1 LSQKSTITC
10 FGNTATSTTQVKFLN
25 TRSIYGDGSGDYVKM
40 PIDPIGTDDF
50 TVEAWIYP
58 TSMGSTATA
67 ISGATI
73 GGAMGVVMRLDRWF
87 IGNNT
92 TAQQFMSGANKFVVN
107 QWQHIA
113 MTRQGTSLRLFYNGT
128 LFDSGTNSY
137 NLNQTNYVLYAAYTD
152 GSYLSFAGYIQ
163 DFRITKGLARYTST
177 FTPPTT
183 ELLG

>member
-1 LSQKSTITC
+1 MVVEIMFQC
-10 FGNTATSTTQVKFLN
+10 
-25 TRSIYGDGSGDYVKM
+25 R
-40 PIDPIGTDDF
+40 IDPIGTDDF

-73 GGAMGVVMRLDRWF
+73 NGGLGVVMRLDQWF
-87 IGNNT
+87 IGNNST
-92 TAQQFMSGANKFVVN
+92 NQTFTSAANKFVVN

-113 MTRQGTSLRLFYNGT
+113 MTRQGTSVKLFYNGT
-128 LFDSGTNSY
+128 QFDSGTNST

-163 DFRITKGLARYTST
+163 DFRVSSIGLARYTAN
-177 FTPPTT
+177 FTPPTA
-183 ELLG
+183 ELQG